1 MIVQRVPWQLGRAAA
16 ANDNSSARKGV
27 RWLMAGLVIIAC
39 AIAILCLGCGA
50 ASATETTNTI
60 QTVTGIYKTAA
71 QKWQAALA
79 SLAVR
84 LFWILAAIEFTV
96 GFFWLALRGA
106 ELGEWAGEL
115 VKQILVIGFFYALLT
130 NSAAWAQAIVS
141 SFQQAGEQAVAGS
154 STTKPF
160 DVLNAGLQIAFKI
173 ADQSSIFSPATS
185 VALIICA
192 LVVLI
197 CFALLTG
204 VMVLALVESYVVISA
219 GVLLMGFGGSSWTK
233 DIAVKTLVYAVSV
246 GAKLFVVQL
255 LLGTAVQLFNQLV
268 ANFGTTNSDIFIVIG
283 TTVVLVALTMTI
295 PDMVQGLING
305 SSLGRGDAL
314 NRVVSQGI
322 VAPAVT
328 MATKTVPGAAMAL
341 ASAGQLAG
349 RQQTAADGE
358 GGAAK
363 SQAWRFAQMA
373 GRTLGNLGRA
383 AAGTAGDRLSGRA
396 AFGTFGGQMSDRMDR
411 QSGQPGST
419 GAQAQPA
426 SRTAGNTIR
435 GSNDGN
441 NGENAP

>member
-1 MIVQRVPWQLGRAAA
+1 MMLQQVPWQLGRAAA
-16 ANDNSSARKGV
+16 ANDNFSARLRL
-27 RWLMAGLVIIAC
+27 RWLIAGLVIIAC

-50 ASATETTNTI
+50 ASATETTNTV

-71 QKWQAALA
+71 QKWQATLA

-154 STTKPF
+154 STIKPF

-173 ADQSSIFSPATS
+173 AEQSSIFSPAAS

-219 GVLLMGFGGSSWTK
+219 GVLLMGFGGSNWTK

-295 PDMVQGLING
+295 PDMVQCLING
-305 SSLGRGDAL
+305 SALGRGDIAGG
-314 NRVVSQGI
+314 RRRS
-322 VAPAVT
+322 
-328 MATKTVPGAAMAL
+328 VPPE
-341 ASAGQLAG
+341 S
-349 RQQTAADGE
+349 R
-358 GGAAK
+358 
-363 SQAWRFAQMA
+363 RC
-373 GRTLGNLGRA
+373 
-383 AAGTAGDRLSGRA
+383 GDRSSPHLS
-396 AFGTFGGQMSDRMDR
+396 
-411 QSGQPGST
+411 
-419 GAQAQPA
+419 
-426 SRTAGNTIR
+426 
-435 GSNDGN
+435 
-441 NGENAP
+441 